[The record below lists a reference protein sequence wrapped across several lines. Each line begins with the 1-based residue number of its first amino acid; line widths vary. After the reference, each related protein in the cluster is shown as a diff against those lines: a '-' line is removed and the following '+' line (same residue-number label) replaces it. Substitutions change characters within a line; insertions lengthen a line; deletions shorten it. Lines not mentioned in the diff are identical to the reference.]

1 MWWLVY
7 DYLDRCDDEQ
17 SSLEKKFLHIF
28 KKSGSPSPIPA
39 SIGSRRRVHA
49 RSETHQGVPHPD
61 CQVSAKYTVG
71 IAGDKHQMEPW
82 IGGPQHP
89 GDLRAGQIPH
99 LHIQK
104 YQIQFSDVVFQPFE
118 EPFAG
123 EKLSL
128 RPLTFQNPLQ
138 LGPKH
143 QLGII
148 DVVSDADAQ
157 YPLPFLSKPNF
168 PEGPFG
174 CPARTD
180 TGAILSRFPHG
191 SKSNLTSNLLF
202 MTLQRH
208 GPQLGIPFAKN
219 DGSVCY
225 SRRTAVCWDQ
235 QVVLL
240 RLLSRPL
247 DAHRLWCGI

>member
-39 SIGSRRRVHA
+39 SIGSRRRAHA

-82 IGGPQHP
+82 IGGPQPP
-89 GDLRAGQIPH
+89 GDLRAGQLPH

-118 EPFAG
+118 GPFAG

-157 YPLPFLSKPNF
+157 YPLPFKAQFSGGAFWLP
-168 PEGPFG
+168 GPDRYWG
-174 CPARTD
+174 YSITLP
-180 TGAILSRFPHG
+180 SRFQIKLDI
-191 SKSNLTSNLLF
+191 KSAVYDITAAWSP
-202 MTLQRH
+202 TW
-208 GPQLGIPFAKN
+208 
-219 DGSVCY
+219 Y
-225 SRRTAVCWDQ
+225 SFCQ
-235 QVVLL
+235 K
-240 RLLSRPL
+240 
-247 DAHRLWCGI
+247 